1 MSDGG
6 GSGSLKYFSG
16 DGDTDHKEYQR
27 WKTWTRNKML
37 VMDKLP
43 KSARGS
49 FVWTLLHGRALEV
62 VEHLKPEEY
71 QKDGGEE
78 VLFAL
83 LDQRWPIKDKAEEIG
98 EHVSEV
104 FMLKSKEGET
114 IRAWCAR
121 AREVFD
127 RCERKTK
134 VSFPEEA
141 RGWILLNCSGM
152 NEEQRAVI
160 LARRNG
166 SLKFDDVSKAMRSCY
181 PEFVVPKKR
190 TAAAHYMETGYQDWW
205 TEYPEADAQ
214 EPEAEIGFDDVELFL
229 AEHGTG
235 EYGLET
241 DESYQEHEVAE
252 VLAASWKDRRAE
264 LSKLQKARKF
274 HQAGDVK
281 RQFPCGDRGA
291 EEADAVPAMWQ
302 KLAIGRGNAAPVCP
316 MLQLR
321 LVRRPDPP
329 VPPSCRSRTLS
340 AASRRSRS

>member
-62 VEHLKPEEY
+62 AEHLKPEEY

-114 IRAWCAR
+114 IRAWCAIAAN
-121 AREVFD
+121 ARP
-127 RCERKTK
+127 R
-134 VSFPEEA
+134 
-141 RGWILLNCSGM
+141 
-152 NEEQRAVI
+152 
-160 LARRNG
+160 
-166 SLKFDDVSKAMRSCY
+166 
-181 PEFVVPKKR
+181 
-190 TAAAHYMETGYQDWW
+190 
-205 TEYPEADAQ
+205 
-214 EPEAEIGFDDVELFL
+214 
-229 AEHGTG
+229 
-235 EYGLET
+235 
-241 DESYQEHEVAE
+241 
-252 VLAASWKDRRAE
+252 
-264 LSKLQKARKF
+264 
-274 HQAGDVK
+274 
-281 RQFPCGDRGA
+281 
-291 EEADAVPAMWQ
+291 
-302 KLAIGRGNAAPVCP
+302 
-316 MLQLR
+316 
-321 LVRRPDPP
+321 
-329 VPPSCRSRTLS
+329 
-340 AASRRSRS
+340 